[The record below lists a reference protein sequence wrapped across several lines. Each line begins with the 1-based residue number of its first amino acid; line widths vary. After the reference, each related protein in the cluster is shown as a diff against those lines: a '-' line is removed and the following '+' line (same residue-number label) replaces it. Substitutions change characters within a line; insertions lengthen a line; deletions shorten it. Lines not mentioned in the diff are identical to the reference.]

1 MLPGLGGAD
10 VAGRDLDQDLDLRGT
25 RWKVLF
31 RGSSCG
37 WAGPPWGIPLML
49 PLPCP
54 LPGCRDHVPF
64 LYKCTHLGAS
74 PTCPRFLV
82 SVTRSATGLR
92 TASGVWPVEFDQTAW
107 AGWGGWGMA
116 SPQPWLPALRGPG
129 KD

>member
-1 MLPGLGGAD
+1 MRPGLGGAD

-74 PTCPRFLV
+74 PTCPAIPSFGNQECYRATNRQWSL
-82 SVTRSATGLR
+82 TRQPGQ
-92 TASGVWPVEFDQTAW
+92 GEVVGAW
-107 AGWGGWGMA
+107 
-116 SPQPWLPALRGPG
+116 PALSPG
-129 KD
+129 SRL